1 MKLFILAV
9 GNKMPKWVDD
19 GFADYAM
26 RMSQEVTIELLKIK
40 PEKRSKNIK
49 ISQLLCAEA
58 KRIHA
63 VLPSKCRTIVMD
75 ESGRHWSTVK
85 LADSISSWMRNGG
98 DTAFIIGGADGL
110 DLEIKKSADEVL
122 ALSALTLP
130 HGLVRVLLAE
140 QLYRAVSLIKQ
151 HPYHRK

>member
-1 MKLFILAV
+1 
-9 GNKMPKWVDD
+9 
-19 GFADYAM
+19 
-26 RMSQEVTIELLKIK
+26 
-40 PEKRSKNIK
+40 
-49 ISQLLCAEA
+49 
-58 KRIHA
+58 
-63 VLPSKCRTIVMD
+63 MD

>member
-9 GNKMPKWVDD
+9 GNKMPKWIDD
-19 GFADYAM
+19 GFTDYAV

-40 PEKRSKNIK
+40 PEKRGKNIK
-49 ISQLLCAEA
+49 ISRLLCAEA
-58 KRIHA
+58 ERIYA
-63 VLPSKCRTIVMD
+63 VLPPKCRTIVMD
-75 ESGRHWSTVK
+75 ECGRHWSTVK
-85 LADSISSWMRNGG
+85 LADSISGWMRNGG
-98 DTAFIIGGADGL
+98 NTAFIIGGADGL

-140 QLYRAVSLIKQ
+140 QLYRAVSFIKR
-151 HPYHRK
+151 HPYHRE

>member
-9 GNKMPKWVDD
+9 GNNMPKWVDD

-63 VLPSKCRTIVMD
+63 VLPPKCRTIVMD

>member
-49 ISQLLCAEA
+49 INRLLSAEA
-58 KRIHA
+58 KSILA
-63 VLPSKCRTIVMD
+63 VLPPKCRTIVMD
-75 ESGRHWSTVK
+75 ECGKHLSTVK
-85 LADSISSWMRNGG
+85 LADSISGWMRNGG

-110 DLEIKKSADEVL
+110 DPKIKKSADEVL

-130 HGLVRVLLAE
+130 HGLVRVLLVE
-140 QLYRAVSLIKQ
+140 QLYRAVSFIKR
-151 HPYHRK
+151 HPYHRE

>member
-58 KRIHA
+58 KRIDA
-63 VLPSKCRTIVMD
+63 VLPPKCRMIVMD
-75 ESGRHWSTVK
+75 ECGRHWSTVK
-85 LADSISSWMRNGG
+85 LADSISGWMRNGG

-110 DLEIKKSADEVL
+110 DPKIKKSADEVL

-140 QLYRAVSLIKQ
+140 QLYRAVSFIKR
-151 HPYHRK
+151 HPYHRE

>member
-9 GNKMPKWVDD
+9 GNKMPKWVED
-19 GFADYAM
+19 GFADYAK
-26 RMSQEVTIELLKIK
+26 RMSREVTIELVRIK
-40 PEKRSKNIK
+40 PEKRSKSKK
-49 ISQLLCAEA
+49 ISQLLCAES

-63 VLPSKCRTIVMD
+63 ALPPKCRTIAMD
-75 ESGRHWSTVK
+75 ECGRQWSTTK
-85 LADSISSWMRNGG
+85 LANSISGWMRNGG

-110 DLEIKKSADEVL
+110 DLGIKNSADEVL

>member
-63 VLPSKCRTIVMD
+63 VLPPKCRTIVMD

-140 QLYRAVSLIKQ
+140 QLYRAVSLIKP